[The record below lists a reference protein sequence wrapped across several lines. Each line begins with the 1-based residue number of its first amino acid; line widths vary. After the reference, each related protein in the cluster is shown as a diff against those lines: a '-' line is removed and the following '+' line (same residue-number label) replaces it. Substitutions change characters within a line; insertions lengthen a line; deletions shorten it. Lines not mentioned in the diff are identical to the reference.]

1 MKILSQKQVDLINL
15 IRQAHLTDDELS
27 AVISFAKSVSSK
39 NNGSNKTDACRKQRP
54 TSEH

>member
-1 MKILSQKQVDLINL
+1 MKILSQKQIDLINL

-27 AVISFAKSVSSK
+27 AAISFAKSVSSK
-39 NNGSNKTDACRKQRP
+39 NNGGNKTDACRKQRP